1 MPGTGT
7 IAEMTRADLARFV
20 LAAIQQSPATLPGS
34 LDLEDLSLT
43 GGIKLSDKAIQDLKT
58 YLGL

>member
-1 MPGTGT
+1 MTQL
-7 IAEMTRADLARFV
+7 ISEMTKSDLAKFV

-43 GGIKLSDKAIQDLKT
+43 GDIRLSDKAVTSLKT